1 MSRPAIFL
9 DRDGTLIDDP
19 GYISDPG
26 QVRLLDGVAESL
38 GELHRAGYLLV
49 VITNQSGIGRGLY
62 HESDFRL
69 VQQEVERQLG
79 ALGVTLDLVL
89 HCPHT
94 ADAGCPCR
102 KPGTALYREAIAR
115 LDIDPAA
122 SWFVGDR
129 PGDVLAAWELGG
141 HPLMVRTGAG
151 SRLVDEAAR
160 LQLPQVATFADA
172 TRHLLAQGAA
182 GTPA

>member
-1 MSRPAIFL
+1 MSHPAVFL

-26 QVRLLDGVAESL
+26 QVRLLDGAAEGL
-38 GELHRAGYLLV
+38 AALRAAGYALV

-62 HESDFRL
+62 RESDFRL
-69 VQQEVERQLG
+69 VQEEVERQL
-79 ALGVTLDLVL
+79 ASTGVVLDLVL

-102 KPGTALYREAIAR
+102 KPGTALYREAMAR
-115 LDIDPAA
+115 LDLDPAV

-141 HPLMVRTGAG
+141 HPLMVRTGVG
-151 SRLVDEAAR
+151 SRLVEEAAR
-160 LQLPQVATFADA
+160 LQLPQVASLGDA
-172 TRHLLAQGAA
+172 VTHLLSK
-182 GTPA
+182 GTVRSAE